1 MIGHCLVQ
9 LLEWA
14 PHEIANLP
22 GVIALLAG
30 ITMWVTSFG
39 WVRQKYFELFFYTHQ
54 LYIVFVVFMAFH
66 VGDFIFNIAFSGL
79 FLFSI
84 DRFLRFCQSRNSVGI
99 ISTKLMPC
107 GTYELV
113 IAKPPGTPFIPLLNG
128 TFVYWFLLYDVFSS
142 IRAMEINPLPFKINP
157 TLVIYANDANL
168 RHYIW
173 TTTHVMSHLAYSI
186 HFQDNVSTFPGG
198 RKM

>member
-1 MIGHCLVQ
+1 MNYHLPQFHSCVVTVFWQ

-22 GVIALLAG
+22 GVIALHAG
-30 ITMWVTSFG
+30 IAMWVTSFG

-54 LYIVFVVFMAFH
+54 LYIVFVVFMALH

-79 FLFSI
+79 FLFTI

-113 IAKPPGTPFIPLLNG
+113 IAKPPGTPSSPLANWTFSTLVPFILYLLVNEGNGNEFCTLLLN
-128 TFVYWFLLYDVFSS
+128 V
-142 IRAMEINPLPFKINP
+142 
-157 TLVIYANDANL
+157 NL
-168 RHYIW
+168 GNLFFY
-173 TTTHVMSHLAYSI
+173 TNVC
-186 HFQDNVSTFPGG
+186 HFEQP
-198 RKM
+198 M

>member
-1 MIGHCLVQ
+1 MFGRCFLQ

-30 ITMWVTSFG
+30 IAMWVTSFG

-79 FLFSI
+79 FLFSF

-113 IAKPPGTPFIPLLNG
+113 IAKPPGTPSIFLLNG
-128 TFVYWFLLYDVFSS
+128 TFVYWFLLYNAFSS
-142 IRAMEINPLPFKINP
+142 IKAVEINSYHIKKNQP
-157 TLVIYANDANL
+157 
-168 RHYIW
+168 W
-173 TTTHVMSHLAYSI
+173 
-186 HFQDNVSTFPGG
+186 
-198 RKM
+198 

>member
-1 MIGHCLVQ
+1 MFGRCFLQ

-30 ITMWVTSFG
+30 IAMWVTSFG
-39 WVRQKYFELFFYTHQ
+39 WARQKYFELFFYTHQ

-79 FLFSI
+79 FLFSF

-113 IAKPPGTPFIPLLNG
+113 IAKPPGTPSIFLLNG
-128 TFVYWFLLYDVFSS
+128 TFVYWFLLYNAFSS
-142 IRAMEINPLPFKINP
+142 IKAVEINSYHIKKNQP
-157 TLVIYANDANL
+157 
-168 RHYIW
+168 W
-173 TTTHVMSHLAYSI
+173 
-186 HFQDNVSTFPGG
+186 
-198 RKM
+198 